1 MTLTWDFLLNF
12 DFNNDLPEQRTKD
25 TLNEYINW
33 KTYLKNNHI
42 DISDVIYKN
51 YLTNKIYSLEKNKFP
66 YSTEDNVF
74 HYVLWINDSYK
85 KDITNK
91 KIMEIILQKMYEINC
106 SGYICF
112 ENTSNCKSIKN
123 ILHYQVFFR
132 KC

>member
-12 DFNNDLPEQRTKD
+12 DYNNDLPEQRTEE
-25 TLNEYINW
+25 TLKKYINF
-33 KTYLKNNHI
+33 KNDLKNNNI

-51 YLTNKIYSLEKNKFP
+51 YLKDKIFSIEKNRFP
-66 YSTEDNVF
+66 YSTEENVF
-74 HYVLWINDSYK
+74 HYVLWINDNFK

-91 KIMEIILQKMYEINC
+91 KIMEVVLEKMKQINC

-112 ENTSNCKSIKN
+112 ENTLNCKSIKN
-123 ILHYQVFFR
+123 ILHFQVFFK